1 MPPTRVAAGSLKPN
15 EPLCDKPTREYIQT
29 RRLSAVAQGAN
40 GDVLSP
46 PETQAPTTRSLGAK
60 PNLARSRS
68 AMGGLTGPTFM
79 DEAKG
84 LSGVS
89 RTLCMSIADVERS
102 PGGLRR
108 FLWPLVLFTLLA
120 LTAAL
125 MLNALIFWTPAYRYY
140 WEQKR
145 AAMLSQNETAALLE
159 RYDPDFPPLPEGC
172 QRFDKNSE
180 RLTEGVETLLDATFR
195 TPFEVDA
202 LPNEPQSLGP
212 GSRLVLDSLVV
223 EEVHHGRWTFGV
235 CWDSPWY
242 QTMPDQLVLRLRR
255 IGITATLSM
264 HITQHVPFHGDV
276 VLSYGSA
283 TVVGEGVVFLDEI
296 DLQRLAQPVQSCKG
310 RFLFTMQGAS
320 FGVGGYSAGI
330 GTVLDSLDVGA
341 VFPVQDAL
349 CFGGGG
355 ATSLSSLD
363 AQRAAAAAAAAPPR
377 IRCPCVVRDM
387 LCVWQMAPVS
397 CVYVVCVWTCL
408 SLEVLSL

>member
-29 RRLSAVAQGAN
+29 RRLSQDAAD

-68 AMGGLTGPTFM
+68 AMGGLSGPTFM

-89 RTLCMSIADVERS
+89 RTLCMSIADVESS

-145 AAMLSQNETAALLE
+145 AALLSQNETAALLE

-330 GTVLDSLDVGA
+330 GTVLDSLDVRYSR
-341 VFPVQDAL
+341 DE
-349 CFGGGG
+349 
-355 ATSLSSLD
+355 
-363 AQRAAAAAAAAPPR
+363 PR
-377 IRCPCVVRDM
+377 
-387 LCVWQMAPVS
+387 
-397 CVYVVCVWTCL
+397 
-408 SLEVLSL
+408 